1 MKKTLLTLAMLA
13 LALTGVQ
20 AGVVINEENFPD
32 ENFRWEMENNA
43 DADHDGFLSD
53 EEIAA
58 VNDYFLRLSDVVN
71 FKGIEYF
78 YDGLKHLLIGGLNS
92 PDPYTVTNLDISKF
106 KVLESIEISDYPYF
120 TSLDFSKNTTLK
132 SILLHFLQS
141 LTTVQLP
148 AGLETLR
155 IDGTPN
161 VTSLDLT
168 PCKNSLVQLFL
179 WFGGVKELDLSNYK
193 ALTDISVTGNSAE
206 ERYPLTSLN
215 VSGCDNLGNV
225 SLDATTIETVTMKDL
240 ESLHNL
246 NISYN
251 EIKTL
256 KVENCPL
263 LSGIECNEND
273 LSSLN
278 IKKCPVLWLL
288 RADNNRMK
296 ELIID
301 ESPRLTL
308 IEAANNQLMWL
319 DMSNVEKDVSTEDAT
334 FKVDNQTPYVQAV
347 KISPTEVGLRVHE
360 RLDVSRV
367 LNLRAKGL
375 AMTPK
380 EIFVDGIRYF
390 VFYNNGPDTPN
401 LVGSDC
407 GYEYETK
414 WPYKWI
420 EENSKDNNLPV
431 TLNVASW
438 TKHQAF
444 LTLSESRV
452 EGKYGEPAPAAPT
465 VTRSQDYDGKI
476 TFSSSD
482 ESVVKVDPDTGV
494 LTVTGAGTAIIS
506 VKGAET
512 DYRLAPA
519 VKTYTV
525 YIEKATPVIAF
536 PATEINA
543 VYGETVPLNQLTVTW
558 YEGTVTY
565 ASANEKKATVTA
577 EGVVT
582 TKGAGDVIIKGIAPE
597 TRNFK
602 RGEVTYVLHID
613 RARPAFSFA
622 EANVTAVLGEAVP
635 ENKLTVGLYDGEVTY
650 ASSDEAIAMVDAN
663 GVVTMK
669 APGQVIITATGAET
683 ENCYEAQKAQYS
695 LTVNDPSGISEIVNG
710 QSANRKYF
718 DLQGRRI
725 IGSAARKGMY
735 VVDGKKVIV
744 K

>member
-13 LALTGVQ
+13 LALTG
-20 AGVVINEENFPD
+20 AKASVVINSTNFPD
-32 ENFRWEMENNA
+32 ENFRAQVAEA
-43 DADHDGFLSD
+43 FDSDGDGTISD
-53 EEIAA
+53 EEMEA
-58 VNDYFLRLSDVVN
+58 NGGHHN
-71 FKGIEYF
+71 FDRVSNLKGIELLTSITELQIINYP
-78 YDGLKHLLIGGLNS
+78 DEPGLTTFDYEL
-92 PDPYTVTNLDISKF
+92 PNLHR
-106 KVLESIEISDYPYF
+106 LEFQD
-120 TSLDFSKNTTLK
+120 
-132 SILLHFLQS
+132 QVGS
-141 LTTVQLP
+141 LTTVDATKCTNLEDFGVIENP
-148 AGLETLR
+148 AGLSTLKLPSSLKSLNLCYAPLVKTF
-155 IDGTPN
+155 DPKQFPN
-161 VTSLDLT
+161 LQTMSLLGNTGITDLDFSNHKSIQNISVVGYDE
-168 PCKNSLVQLFL
+168 PYQLNSLNMVNCP
-179 WFGGVKELDLSNYK
+179 ELTNIDIKVCTIKSLTFKSLPEMLSILVHESDITNMLVDDLSQLGSIEAHNNVLGT
-193 ALTDISVTGNSAE
+193 LT
-206 ERYPLTSLN
+206 LN
-215 VSGCDNLGNV
+215 NLPAIYGL
-225 SLDATTIETVTMKDL
+225 SC
-240 ESLHNL
+240 ESNKLQ
-246 NISYN
+246 
-251 EIKTL
+251 T
-256 KVENCPL
+256 
-263 LSGIECNEND
+263 
-273 LSSLN
+273 
-278 IKKCPVLWLL
+278 
-288 RADNNRMK
+288 
-296 ELIID
+296 LIID
-301 ESPRLTL
+301 KCPGMNGINAEHNR
-308 IEAANNQLMWL
+308 LMWL
-319 DMSNVEKDVSTEDAT
+319 DLQDVKKNGTDENSLKIDDQQPT
-334 FKVDNQTPYVQAV
+334 VQAV
-347 KISPTEVGLRVHE
+347 KISPTETGLLVHE
-360 RLDVSRV
+360 RFDVSRV
-367 LNLRAKGL
+367 LNLRAKGI
-375 AMTPK
+375 AQTPR
-380 EIFVDGIRYF
+380 ETTVDGIRYF

-414 WPYKWI
+414 WPYPWVDG
-420 EENSKDNNLPV
+420 NTKDNNLPV

-565 ASANEKKATVTA
+565 ASTNEKKATVTA

-613 RARPAFSFA
+613 KARPAFSFA
-622 EANVTAVLGEAVP
+622 KANVTAVLGEAVP

-650 ASSDEAIAMVDAN
+650 ASSDEAIATVDAN
-663 GVVTMK
+663 GVVTTK

-695 LTVNDPSGISEIVNG
+695 LTVTDPSGIGEIVNG

-725 IGSAARKGMY
+725 ISSAVKKGMY

>member
-13 LALTGVQ
+13 LALTGTQ
-20 AGVVINEENFPD
+20 AGVVINSTNFPD
-32 ENFRWEMENNA
+32 ENFRAQVAEA
-43 DADHDGFLSD
+43 FDSDGDGTISD
-53 EEIAA
+53 EEMEA
-58 VNDYFLRLSDVVN
+58 NGGHHN
-71 FKGIEYF
+71 FDRVSNLKGIE
-78 YDGLKHLLIGGLNS
+78 LLTSITELQIINYPGEPGITTFDYALPNLLWLEFQ
-92 PDPYTVTNLDISKF
+92 DQVGTLTTVDASKCTNL
-106 KVLESIEISDYPYF
+106 ESFGVIENPAGLSTLKLPSSLKSLNLCYAPLIKTFDPKQFPNLQTMSLLGNTGITD
-120 TSLDFSKNTTLK
+120 LDFSGHK
-132 SILLHFLQS
+132 SIQNISVVGYDKPYQLNSLNMVNCPELTNIDIKVCTIKS
-141 LTTVQLP
+141 LTFKSLPEMLSILVYESDITNMLVDDLSQLGSIEAHNNVLGTLTLNNLP
-148 AGLETLR
+148 AIYGLSCE
-155 IDGTPN
+155 
-161 VTSLDLT
+161 
-168 PCKNSLVQLFL
+168 
-179 WFGGVKELDLSNYK
+179 SNK
-193 ALTDISVTGNSAE
+193 LQT
-206 ERYPLTSLN
+206 
-215 VSGCDNLGNV
+215 
-225 SLDATTIETVTMKDL
+225 
-240 ESLHNL
+240 
-246 NISYN
+246 
-251 EIKTL
+251 
-256 KVENCPL
+256 
-263 LSGIECNEND
+263 
-273 LSSLN
+273 
-278 IKKCPVLWLL
+278 
-288 RADNNRMK
+288 
-296 ELIID
+296 LIID
-301 ESPRLTL
+301 KCPGMNGINAEHNR
-308 IEAANNQLMWL
+308 LMWL
-319 DMSNVEKDVSTEDAT
+319 DLQDVKKNGTDENSLKIDDQQPT
-334 FKVDNQTPYVQAV
+334 VQAV
-347 KISPTEVGLRVHE
+347 KISPTETGLLVHE
-360 RLDVSRV
+360 RFDVSRV

-414 WPYKWI
+414 WPYPWVDG
-420 EENSKDNNLPV
+420 NTKDNNLPV

-519 VKTYTV
+519 TKTYTV
-525 YIEKATPVIAF
+525 F
-536 PATEINA
+536 
-543 VYGETVPLNQLTVTW
+543 
-558 YEGTVTY
+558 
-565 ASANEKKATVTA
+565 
-577 EGVVT
+577 
-582 TKGAGDVIIKGIAPE
+582 
-597 TRNFK
+597 
-602 RGEVTYVLHID
+602 ID
-613 RARPAFSFA
+613 KARPVFSFA
-622 EANVTAVLGEAVP
+622 QASVTAQLGEAVP

-650 ASSDEAIAMVDAN
+650 ASSDEAIATVDAN
-663 GVVTMK
+663 GVVTTK

-725 IGSAARKGMY
+725 IDSAARKGMY

>member
-13 LALTGVQ
+13 LALTG
-20 AGVVINEENFPD
+20 AKASVVINSTNFPD
-32 ENFRWEMENNA
+32 ENFRAQVAEA
-43 DADHDGFLSD
+43 FDSDGDGTISD
-53 EEIAA
+53 EEMEA
-58 VNDYFLRLSDVVN
+58 NGGHHN
-71 FKGIEYF
+71 FDRVSNLKGIELLTSITELQIINYP
-78 YDGLKHLLIGGLNS
+78 DEPGLTTFDYEL
-92 PDPYTVTNLDISKF
+92 PNLHW
-106 KVLESIEISDYPYF
+106 LEFQD
-120 TSLDFSKNTTLK
+120 
-132 SILLHFLQS
+132 QVGS
-141 LTTVQLP
+141 LTTVDATKCTNLEDFGVIENP
-148 AGLETLR
+148 AGLSTLKLPSSLKSLNLCYAPL
-155 IDGTPN
+155 IKTFDPKQFPN
-161 VTSLDLT
+161 LQTMSLLGNTGITDLDFSGHKSIQNISVVGYDK
-168 PCKNSLVQLFL
+168 PYQLNSLNMVNCP
-179 WFGGVKELDLSNYK
+179 ELTNIDIKVCTIKSLTFKSLPEMLSILVYESDITNMLVDDLSQLGSIEAHNNVLGT
-193 ALTDISVTGNSAE
+193 LT
-206 ERYPLTSLN
+206 LN
-215 VSGCDNLGNV
+215 NLPAIYGL
-225 SLDATTIETVTMKDL
+225 SC
-240 ESLHNL
+240 ESNKLQ
-246 NISYN
+246 
-251 EIKTL
+251 T
-256 KVENCPL
+256 
-263 LSGIECNEND
+263 
-273 LSSLN
+273 
-278 IKKCPVLWLL
+278 
-288 RADNNRMK
+288 
-296 ELIID
+296 LIID
-301 ESPRLTL
+301 KCPGMNGINAEHNR
-308 IEAANNQLMWL
+308 LMWL
-319 DMSNVEKDVSTEDAT
+319 DLQDVKKNGTDENSLKIDDQQPT
-334 FKVDNQTPYVQAV
+334 VQAV
-347 KISPTEVGLRVHE
+347 KISPTETGLLVHE
-360 RLDVSRV
+360 RFDVSRV
-367 LNLRAKGL
+367 LNLRAKGI
-375 AMTPK
+375 AQTPR
-380 EIFVDGIRYF
+380 ETTVDGIRYF
-390 VFYNNGPDTPN
+390 VFYDNGPDTPN

-414 WPYKWI
+414 WPYPWVDG
-420 EENSKDNNLPV
+420 NTKDNNLPV

-519 VKTYTV
+519 TKTYTV
-525 YIEKATPVIAF
+525 F
-536 PATEINA
+536 
-543 VYGETVPLNQLTVTW
+543 
-558 YEGTVTY
+558 
-565 ASANEKKATVTA
+565 
-577 EGVVT
+577 
-582 TKGAGDVIIKGIAPE
+582 
-597 TRNFK
+597 
-602 RGEVTYVLHID
+602 ID

-635 ENKLTVGLYDGEVTY
+635 ENKLTVGLYDGEMTY

-663 GVVTMK
+663 GVVTTK

>member
-13 LALTGVQ
+13 LALTGTQ
-20 AGVVINEENFPD
+20 AGVVINSTNFPD
-32 ENFRWEMENNA
+32 ENFRAQVAEA
-43 DADHDGFLSD
+43 FDSDGDGTISD
-53 EEIAA
+53 EEMEA
-58 VNDYFLRLSDVVN
+58 NGGHHN
-71 FKGIEYF
+71 FDRVSNLKGIE
-78 YDGLKHLLIGGLNS
+78 LLTSITELQIINYPGEPGITTFDYALPNLLWLEFQ
-92 PDPYTVTNLDISKF
+92 DQVGTLTTVDASKCTNL
-106 KVLESIEISDYPYF
+106 ESFGVIENPAGLSTLKLPSSLKSLNLCYAPLIKTFDPKQFPNLQTMSLLGNTGITD
-120 TSLDFSKNTTLK
+120 LDFSGHK
-132 SILLHFLQS
+132 SIQNISVVGYDKPYQLNSLNMVNCPELTNIDIKVCTIKS
-141 LTTVQLP
+141 LTFKSLPEMLSILVYESDITNMLVDDLSQLGSIEAHNNVLGTLTLNNLP
-148 AGLETLR
+148 AIYGLSCE
-155 IDGTPN
+155 
-161 VTSLDLT
+161 
-168 PCKNSLVQLFL
+168 
-179 WFGGVKELDLSNYK
+179 SNK
-193 ALTDISVTGNSAE
+193 LQT
-206 ERYPLTSLN
+206 
-215 VSGCDNLGNV
+215 
-225 SLDATTIETVTMKDL
+225 
-240 ESLHNL
+240 
-246 NISYN
+246 
-251 EIKTL
+251 
-256 KVENCPL
+256 
-263 LSGIECNEND
+263 
-273 LSSLN
+273 
-278 IKKCPVLWLL
+278 
-288 RADNNRMK
+288 
-296 ELIID
+296 LIID
-301 ESPRLTL
+301 KCPGMNGINAEHNR
-308 IEAANNQLMWL
+308 LMWL
-319 DMSNVEKDVSTEDAT
+319 DLQDVKKNGTDENSLKIDDQQPT
-334 FKVDNQTPYVQAV
+334 VQAV
-347 KISPTEVGLRVHE
+347 KISPTETGLLVHE
-360 RLDVSRV
+360 RFDVSRV

-414 WPYKWI
+414 WPYPWVDG
-420 EENSKDNNLPV
+420 NTKDNNLPV

-519 VKTYTV
+519 TKTYTV
-525 YIEKATPVIAF
+525 F
-536 PATEINA
+536 
-543 VYGETVPLNQLTVTW
+543 
-558 YEGTVTY
+558 
-565 ASANEKKATVTA
+565 
-577 EGVVT
+577 
-582 TKGAGDVIIKGIAPE
+582 
-597 TRNFK
+597 
-602 RGEVTYVLHID
+602 ID
-613 RARPAFSFA
+613 KARPVFSFA
-622 EANVTAVLGEAVP
+622 QASVTAQLGEAVP

-650 ASSDEAIAMVDAN
+650 ASSDEAIATVDAN
-663 GVVTMK
+663 GVVTTK

-695 LTVNDPSGISEIVNG
+695 LTVNDPSGIGEIVNG

-725 IGSAARKGMY
+725 IDSAARKGMY

>member
-13 LALTGVQ
+13 LALTG
-20 AGVVINEENFPD
+20 AKASVVINSTNFPD
-32 ENFRWEMENNA
+32 ENFRAQVAEA
-43 DADHDGFLSD
+43 FDSDGDGTISD
-53 EEIAA
+53 EEMEA
-58 VNDYFLRLSDVVN
+58 NGGHHN
-71 FKGIEYF
+71 FDRVSNLKGIE
-78 YDGLKHLLIGGLNS
+78 LLTSITELQIINYPGEPGITTFDYALPNLLWLEFH
-92 PDPYTVTNLDISKF
+92 DQVGTLTTVDASKCTNL
-106 KVLESIEISDYPYF
+106 ESFGVIENPAGLSTLKLPSSLKDLNLCYAPLIKTFDPKQFPNLQTMSLLGNTGITD
-120 TSLDFSKNTTLK
+120 LDFSGHK
-132 SILLHFLQS
+132 SIQNISVVGYDKPYQLNSLNMVNCPELTNIDIKVCTIKS
-141 LTTVQLP
+141 LTFKSLPEMLSILVYESDITNMLVDDLSQLGSIEAHNNVLGTLTLNNLP
-148 AGLETLR
+148 AIYGLSCE
-155 IDGTPN
+155 
-161 VTSLDLT
+161 
-168 PCKNSLVQLFL
+168 
-179 WFGGVKELDLSNYK
+179 SNK
-193 ALTDISVTGNSAE
+193 LQT
-206 ERYPLTSLN
+206 
-215 VSGCDNLGNV
+215 
-225 SLDATTIETVTMKDL
+225 
-240 ESLHNL
+240 
-246 NISYN
+246 
-251 EIKTL
+251 
-256 KVENCPL
+256 
-263 LSGIECNEND
+263 
-273 LSSLN
+273 
-278 IKKCPVLWLL
+278 
-288 RADNNRMK
+288 
-296 ELIID
+296 LIID
-301 ESPRLTL
+301 KCPGMNGINAEHNR
-308 IEAANNQLMWL
+308 LMWL
-319 DMSNVEKDVSTEDAT
+319 DLQDVKKNGTDENSLKIDDQQPT
-334 FKVDNQTPYVQAV
+334 VQAV
-347 KISPTEVGLRVHE
+347 KISPTETGLLVHE
-360 RLDVSRV
+360 RFDVSRV
-367 LNLRAKGL
+367 LNLRAKGI
-375 AMTPK
+375 AQTPR
-380 EIFVDGIRYF
+380 ETTVDGIRYF
-390 VFYNNGPDTPN
+390 VFYDNGPDTPN

-414 WPYKWI
+414 WPYPWVDG
-420 EENSKDNNLPV
+420 NTKDNNLPV

-613 RARPAFSFA
+613 KARPAFSFA
-622 EANVTAVLGEAVP
+622 KANVTAVLGEAVP

-650 ASSDEAIAMVDAN
+650 ASSDEAIATVDAN
-663 GVVTMK
+663 GVVTTK
-669 APGQVIITATGAET
+669 VLGQVIITATGAET

-695 LTVNDPSGISEIVNG
+695 LTVTDPSGIGEIVNG

-725 IGSAARKGMY
+725 ISSAVKKGMY

>member
-13 LALTGVQ
+13 LALTG
-20 AGVVINEENFPD
+20 AKASVVINSTNFPD
-32 ENFRWEMENNA
+32 ENFRAQVAEA
-43 DADHDGFLSD
+43 FDSDGDGTISD
-53 EEIAA
+53 EEMEA
-58 VNDYFLRLSDVVN
+58 NGGHHN
-71 FKGIEYF
+71 FDRVSNLKGIELLTSITELQIINYP
-78 YDGLKHLLIGGLNS
+78 DEPGLTTFDYEL
-92 PDPYTVTNLDISKF
+92 PNLHW
-106 KVLESIEISDYPYF
+106 LEFQD
-120 TSLDFSKNTTLK
+120 
-132 SILLHFLQS
+132 QVGS
-141 LTTVQLP
+141 LTTVDATKCTNLEDFGVIENP
-148 AGLETLR
+148 AGLSTLKLPSSLKSLNLCYAPL
-155 IDGTPN
+155 IKTFDPKQFPN
-161 VTSLDLT
+161 LQTMSLLGNTGITDLDFSGHKSIQNISVVGYDK
-168 PCKNSLVQLFL
+168 PYQLNSLNMVNCP
-179 WFGGVKELDLSNYK
+179 ELTNIDIKVCTIKSLTFKSLPEMLSILVYESDITNMLVDDLSQLGSIEAHNNVLGT
-193 ALTDISVTGNSAE
+193 LT
-206 ERYPLTSLN
+206 LN
-215 VSGCDNLGNV
+215 NLPAIYGL
-225 SLDATTIETVTMKDL
+225 SC
-240 ESLHNL
+240 ESNKLQ
-246 NISYN
+246 
-251 EIKTL
+251 T
-256 KVENCPL
+256 
-263 LSGIECNEND
+263 
-273 LSSLN
+273 
-278 IKKCPVLWLL
+278 
-288 RADNNRMK
+288 
-296 ELIID
+296 LIID
-301 ESPRLTL
+301 KCPGMNGINAEHNR
-308 IEAANNQLMWL
+308 LMWL
-319 DMSNVEKDVSTEDAT
+319 DLQDVKKNGTDENSLKIDDQQPT
-334 FKVDNQTPYVQAV
+334 VQAV
-347 KISPTEVGLRVHE
+347 KISPTETGLLVHE
-360 RLDVSRV
+360 RFDVSRV
-367 LNLRAKGL
+367 LNLRAKGI
-375 AMTPK
+375 AQTPR
-380 EIFVDGIRYF
+380 ETTVDGIRYF

-414 WPYKWI
+414 WPYPWVDG
-420 EENSKDNNLPV
+420 NTKDNNLPV

-565 ASANEKKATVTA
+565 ASTNEKKATVTA

-582 TKGAGDVIIKGIAPE
+582 TLGAGDVIIKGIAPE

-602 RGEVTYVLHID
+602 RGEVTYVVHID

-650 ASSDEAIAMVDAN
+650 ASSDEAIATVDAN
-663 GVVTMK
+663 GVVTTK
-669 APGQVIITATGAET
+669 VLGQVIITATGAET

-695 LTVNDPSGISEIVNG
+695 LTVTDPSGIGEIVNG

-725 IGSAARKGMY
+725 ISSAVKKGMY

>member
-13 LALTGVQ
+13 LALTG
-20 AGVVINEENFPD
+20 AKASVVINSTNFPD
-32 ENFRWEMENNA
+32 ENFRAQVAEA
-43 DADHDGFLSD
+43 FDSDGDGTISD
-53 EEIAA
+53 EEMEA
-58 VNDYFLRLSDVVN
+58 NGGHHN
-71 FKGIEYF
+71 FDRVSNLKGIELLTSITELQIINYP
-78 YDGLKHLLIGGLNS
+78 DEPGLTTFDYEL
-92 PDPYTVTNLDISKF
+92 PNLHW
-106 KVLESIEISDYPYF
+106 LEFQD
-120 TSLDFSKNTTLK
+120 
-132 SILLHFLQS
+132 QVGS
-141 LTTVQLP
+141 LTTVDATKCTNLEDFGVIENP
-148 AGLETLR
+148 AGLSTLKLPSSLKSLNLCYAPL
-155 IDGTPN
+155 IKTFDPKQFPN
-161 VTSLDLT
+161 LQTMSLLGNTGITDLDFSGHKSIQNISVVGYDK
-168 PCKNSLVQLFL
+168 PYQLNSLNMVNCP
-179 WFGGVKELDLSNYK
+179 ELTNIDIKVCTIKSLTFKSLPEMLSILVYESDITNMLVDDLSQLGSIEAHNNVLGT
-193 ALTDISVTGNSAE
+193 LT
-206 ERYPLTSLN
+206 LN
-215 VSGCDNLGNV
+215 NLPAIYGL
-225 SLDATTIETVTMKDL
+225 SC
-240 ESLHNL
+240 ESNKLQ
-246 NISYN
+246 
-251 EIKTL
+251 T
-256 KVENCPL
+256 
-263 LSGIECNEND
+263 
-273 LSSLN
+273 
-278 IKKCPVLWLL
+278 
-288 RADNNRMK
+288 
-296 ELIID
+296 LIID
-301 ESPRLTL
+301 KCPGMNGINAEHNR
-308 IEAANNQLMWL
+308 LMWL
-319 DMSNVEKDVSTEDAT
+319 DLQDVKKNGTDENSLKIDDQQPT
-334 FKVDNQTPYVQAV
+334 VQAV
-347 KISPTEVGLRVHE
+347 KISPTETGLLVHE
-360 RLDVSRV
+360 RFDVSRV
-367 LNLRAKGL
+367 LNLRAKGI
-375 AMTPK
+375 AQTPR
-380 EIFVDGIRYF
+380 ETTVDGIRYF

-414 WPYKWI
+414 WPYPWVDG
-420 EENSKDNNLPV
+420 NTKDNNLPV

-494 LTVTGAGTAIIS
+494 LTVVGAGTAIIS

-582 TKGAGDVIIKGIAPE
+582 TLGAGDVIIKGIAPE

-613 RARPAFSFA
+613 KARPAFSFA
-622 EANVTAVLGEAVP
+622 KANVTAVLGEAVP

-663 GVVTMK
+663 GVVTTK
-669 APGQVIITATGAET
+669 TPGQVIITATGAET

-725 IGSAARKGMY
+725 ISSAVKKGMY

>member
-1 MKKTLLTLAMLA
+1 MA
-13 LALTGVQ
+13 LALS
-20 AGVVINEENFPD
+20 AARASVVINETNFPD
-32 ENFRWEMENNA
+32 PTFRQRIAEAEW
-43 DADHDGFLSD
+43 DQDGNGTLSD
-53 EEIAA
+53 EELAA
-58 VNDYFLRLSDVVN
+58 VVYWELHDVEN
-71 FKGIEYF
+71 FKGLEHFTSLATLCIGRWDMEKGEYI
-78 YDGLKHLLIGGLNS
+78 HA
-92 PDPYTVTNLDISKF
+92 TNLDLSPFQQLWRFVFGGYDNTSVDVSVCKNVTDVEIANCPNLTSF
-106 KVLESIEISDYPYF
+106 KAPAGVEEFTLTDLPSLTSFDFSIYKNLKRCFFRDLGL
-120 TSLDFSKNTTLK
+120 TDLDFSNHPAIERINFSGSEEKLYTLNSINVADCPELVELGFWYVKTESFRLKNLPK
-132 SILLHFLQS
+132 FYAFVAENCDCS
-141 LTTVQLP
+141 LITVEEMPVL
-148 AGLETLR
+148 GSVNCT
-155 IDGTPN
+155 
-161 VTSLDLT
+161 
-168 PCKNSLVQLFL
+168 NS
-179 WFGGVKELDLSNYK
+179 
-193 ALTDISVTGNSAE
+193 DIRE
-206 ERYPLTSLN
+206 
-215 VSGCDNLGNV
+215 
-225 SLDATTIETVTMKDL
+225 
-240 ESLHNL
+240 L
-246 NISYN
+246 NIR
-251 EIKTL
+251 
-256 KVENCPL
+256 
-263 LSGIECNEND
+263 
-273 LSSLN
+273 
-278 IKKCPVLWLL
+278 KCPELTGVGC
-288 RADNNRMK
+288 ADNKLRT
-296 ELIID
+296 LIID
-301 ESPRLTL
+301 DSPMLYGL
-308 IEAANNQLMWL
+308 GCANNQLMWL
-319 DMSNVEKDVSTEDAT
+319 DMSNVKNLADSDLNT
-334 FKVDNQTPYVQAV
+334 FKADSQHPAVVAV
-347 KISPTEVGLRVHE
+347 KISPTETGLRVHS
-360 RLDVSRV
+360 RLDVNRV
-367 LNLRAKGL
+367 LNLRAKGITQ
-375 AMTPK
+375 TPR
-380 EIFVDGIRYF
+380 ETTVDGIRYF
-390 VFYNNGPDTPN
+390 VFYDNGPDTPN

-407 GYEYETK
+407 YYEYETK
-414 WPYKWI
+414 WPYPCI
-420 EENSKDNNLPV
+420 GENTKDNNLPV
-431 TLNVASW
+431 TLNVYSW

-494 LTVTGAGTAIIS
+494 LTVVGAGTAIIS

-602 RGEVTYVLHID
+602 RGEVTYVVHID

-650 ASSDEAIAMVDAN
+650 ASSDEAIATVDAN
-663 GVVTMK
+663 GVVTTK